1 MVTFM
6 KVDTKCQGKLIIVI
20 VFDLDVFF
28 RRCAY
33 LVGPVFSEYSAFGA
47 FGVSPDST
55 DRTRD
60 KNIWQVFD
68 RSLCSVRASSR
79 MGSRTLTFD
88 GDPNREGV
96 HVYVV

>member
-28 RRCAY
+28 GDVRISLGRFFQNILHLAHCRD
-33 LVGPVFSEYSAFGA
+33 SADEA
-47 FGVSPDST
+47 
-55 DRTRD
+55 RD

-79 MGSRTLTFD
+79 MCYRTLTFD